1 MMLSVSKF
9 DIFSGSNTTDAL
21 LLKLNSDGLL
31 TSTPENPTLR
41 PHHAIVYPN
50 PGHGALKVEAGP
62 QIFGA
67 TFELFDMGGHRVV
80 QQTLQTSVT
89 TLNTAPLTSGVY
101 PWRIVWKGEVVEEG
115 KWVKE

>member
-1 MMLSVSKF
+1 MFVAWYYN
-9 DIFSGSNTTDAL
+9 SGHPDNLHDVVFF
-21 LLKLNSDGLL
+21 KLNSDGLL

-67 TFELFDMGGHRVV
+67 TFELFDMGGQRVV

-89 TLNTAPLTSGVY
+89 TLNTTPLTSGVY